1 MTLDKAYVR
10 RPRAESAVTSLTK
23 ARLALE
29 LTKPA
34 QLALLAFTA
43 YASYLAAGG
52 PLSPWRLALL
62 GVVSVGS
69 IGGTVALNMVLESD
83 IDSIMART
91 SRRPIPSGRMSR
103 AEGLATAAVLLAA
116 GFAASALLNWY
127 VVLASALALVLDIPV
142 YTVLLKRRTPWSIL
156 FGGLA
161 GVMPVIGGWAA
172 ADGSVPPAAIVLA
185 MTVLAWIPIHIWYIV
200 YYYEDDY
207 RKASIPMLPVVS
219 TPKRVGALATA
230 SLASMY
236 ALYAAY
242 WLLTG
247 KGFLGLVIGLPLVAF
262 SVRQVR
268 RFSARKTAGL
278 AARDEAKAIFRFA
291 NPLLVVLFIFAVVGY
306 PPLAVLAH
314 YY

>member
-1 MTLDKAYVR
+1 MNPLAKVK
-10 RPRAESAVTSLTK
+10 S
-23 ARLALE
+23 ALE

-52 PLSPWRLALL
+52 PLSLARLALL
-62 GVVSVGS
+62 GVVAIGS

-91 SRRPIPSGRMSR
+91 SRRPIPSGRMTR
-103 AEGLATAAVLLAA
+103 AEGVATAAVLLAA
-116 GFAASALLNWY
+116 GFAASALLSWY

-161 GVMPVIGGWAA
+161 GVMPVVGGWAA
-172 ADGSVPPAAIVLA
+172 ADGSISPAAIVLA
-185 MTVLAWIPIHIWYIV
+185 LMVLAWIPVHIWYIV

-219 TPKRVGALATA
+219 TPKKVGALSLA

-236 ALYAAY
+236 ALYATY

-247 KGFLGLVIGLPLVAF
+247 KGFLGLLVGLPFVAF
-262 SVRQVR
+262 SMRQVW
-268 RFSARKTAGL
+268 RFSVRKSLGL
-278 AARDEAKAIFRFA
+278 ATRNEAKAIFRFA
-291 NPLLVVLFIFAVVGY
+291 NPLLVVFFVFSIIKY
-306 PPLAVLAH
+306 PPLAVPAR
-314 YY
+314 YW

>member
-1 MTLDKAYVR
+1 MNPLAKV
-10 RPRAESAVTSLTK
+10 
-23 ARLALE
+23 RLALE

-52 PLSPWRLALL
+52 PLSPLRLALL
-62 GVVSVGS
+62 GAVAVGS
-69 IGGTVALNMVLESD
+69 IGGTVALNMVFESD

-91 SRRPIPSGRMSR
+91 SSRPIPSGRMTR
-103 AEGLATAAVLLAA
+103 TEGLATAAVLLAA
-116 GFAASALLNWY
+116 GFAASALLGWY

-142 YTVLLKRRTPWSIL
+142 YTLLLKRRTPWSIL

-172 ADGSVPPAAIVLA
+172 ADGGVSLAAIDLA
-185 MTVLAWIPIHIWYIV
+185 LMVLAWIPIHIWYIV

-219 TPKRVGALATA
+219 TPKRVGALSIA

-247 KGFLGLVIGLPLVAF
+247 KGFLGLLVGLPLVAF
-262 SVRQVR
+262 SMRQVW
-268 RFSARKTAGL
+268 RFSVRKSLGL
-278 AARDEAKAIFRFA
+278 ASRDEAKAIFRFA
-291 NPLLVVLFIFAVVGY
+291 NPLLVVLFVFSIVRY
-306 PPLAVLAH
+306 PSLVVLAR
-314 YY
+314 